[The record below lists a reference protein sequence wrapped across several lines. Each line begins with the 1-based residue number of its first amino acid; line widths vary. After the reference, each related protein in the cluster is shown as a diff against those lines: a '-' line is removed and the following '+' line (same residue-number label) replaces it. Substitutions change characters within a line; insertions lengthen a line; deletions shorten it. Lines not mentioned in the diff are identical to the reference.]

1 MINYFMIKNII
12 LIFTFTLLISCNKN
26 NNSNTVNEI
35 EPNNNEEYAQFIE
48 SDISLKGSFKID
60 DIDYY
65 HIKPTNGFIM
75 NFGFYA
81 NNNSD
86 IVLEFYNKENRDI
99 VFRVETQKAKNYFG
113 NIELKNILLN
123 EKEYL
128 LKLTSQDEVDYNLK
142 LNFSEDYKY
151 KNGNEYN
158 DNIFYAEEIEYPN
171 QKINGFFINKDLVLD
186 EKIKPYLKNENIID
200 IDFYRIKNET
210 DIDSYINIILEYKED
225 IEIILFDE
233 NYNYIKKSVNRIDN
247 INFSKN
253 REYYIALIYY
263 GEKYLIEQYILYY
276 EFSNK

>member
-1 MINYFMIKNII
+1 MINYFMIKKII
-12 LIFTFTLLISCNKN
+12 LIFMLILLISCNKN
-26 NNSNTVNEI
+26 NNITTVDEI
-35 EPNNNEEYAQFIE
+35 EPNDNEEYAQFIE
-48 SDISLKGSFKID
+48 SNISLKGSLNID

-86 IVLEFYNKENRDI
+86 IVLEFYNKENKNI
-99 VFRVETQKAKNYFG
+99 IFRAETQKAKNYFG
-113 NIELKNILLN
+113 HIELKNIVLN
-123 EKEYL
+123 QNEYL
-128 LKLTSQDEVDYNLK
+128 LKLTSQDEIDYNLK

-151 KNGNEYN
+151 KNANEYN

-171 QKINGFFINKDLVLD
+171 QKINGFFIKKDLALD
-186 EKIKPYLKNENIID
+186 EEIKPYLKNENIID
-200 IDFYRIKNET
+200 IDFYKIKNYT

-233 NYNYIKKSVNRIDN
+233 NHNYIRKSINRIDN
-247 INFSKN
+247 INFSRNKK
-253 REYYIALIYY
+253 YYIALIYY

-276 EFSNK
+276 EFSNR